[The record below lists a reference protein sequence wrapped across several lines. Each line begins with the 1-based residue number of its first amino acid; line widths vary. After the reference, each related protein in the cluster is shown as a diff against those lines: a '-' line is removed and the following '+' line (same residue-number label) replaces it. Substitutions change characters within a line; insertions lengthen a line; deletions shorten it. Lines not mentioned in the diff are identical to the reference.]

1 MIYICEYTHSLQ
13 QDLLSRLAA
22 ELPLTIPEGWQTGR
36 RWEKARQRI
45 LAWLLLAYGIE
56 QEAVLK
62 DSRGQNSTAEAC
74 TPRLKQLFEQLAVR
88 RTADGKPYSAAVPEF
103 AFNLSH
109 CDMAC
114 ACIIGTALQ
123 CEAHSEVKAFPS
135 VGIDVERKFPYKEN
149 LNRSLCHEK
158 ERAVLQKLDLE
169 EQQRQQQILWS
180 LKESLVKLNGR
191 GLGYG
196 LREIDL
202 SAYLPIENGE
212 QRQQIQM
219 KMRTLQSQSA
229 EVSHTYTECIKETEY
244 RLRIQ
249 AEEAYTL
256 AACAE
261 LDFNFRHDESLMN
274 IRKVT
279 EEELAAWLQGD
290 SLTIR

>member
-1 MIYICEYTHSLQ
+1 MIYICEYTHFLQ
-13 QDLLSRLAA
+13 QNLLGLLSA
-22 ELPLTIPEGWQTGR
+22 ELPLTFPEGWQTGH

-56 QEAVLK
+56 QETVLK
-62 DSRGQNSTAEAC
+62 DSREQNSTAGEC
-74 TPRLKQLFEQLAVR
+74 TQKLTKLFEQLAIR
-88 RTADGKPYSAAVPEF
+88 RTADGKPYSAAVPKL

-109 CDMAC
+109 CDTAC
-114 ACIIGTALQ
+114 ACIIGDALQ
-123 CEAHSEVKAFPS
+123 CETHLESKALAS

-180 LKESLVKLNGR
+180 LKESLVKLDGR

-202 SAYLPIENGE
+202 SEYLPIENGE

-219 KMRTLQSQSA
+219 KNTDYIKAIEYCLQIQ
-229 EVSHTYTECIKETEY
+229 TEK
-244 RLRIQ
+244 
-249 AEEAYTL
+249 AYTL

-261 LDFNFRHDESLMN
+261 LDFNFQHDESLMN

-290 SLTIR
+290 SLAIR

>member
-1 MIYICEYTHSLQ
+1 MIYICEYTHFLQ
-13 QDLLSRLAA
+13 QDLLGRLAA
-22 ELPLTIPEGWQTGR
+22 ELPLTLPEGWQMGR
-36 RWEKARQRI
+36 KWEKARQRI
-45 LAWLLLAYGIE
+45 LAWLLLAYGLE
-56 QEAVLK
+56 QENILQ
-62 DSRGQNSTAEAC
+62 DSREQNSTAEAC
-74 TPRLKQLFEQLAVR
+74 TQKLTKLFEQLAIR
-88 RTADGKPYSAAVPEF
+88 RTADGKPYSAAVPKL

-109 CDMAC
+109 CDTAC
-114 ACIIGTALQ
+114 ACIIGDALQ
-123 CEAHSEVKAFPS
+123 CETHSETKAFPT
-135 VGIDVERKFPYKEN
+135 VGIDVERKFPYKEK

-158 ERAVLQKLDLE
+158 ERAVLQKLDLG

-180 LKESLVKLNGR
+180 LKESLVKLDGR

-196 LREIDL
+196 MRELDL

-219 KMRTLQSQSA
+219 KKRTLQEA
-229 EVSHTYTECIKETEY
+229 EY
-244 RLRIQ
+244 RLQIQ
-249 AEEAYTL
+249 TEEAYTL

-279 EEELAAWLQGD
+279 EEELAAWLQDD

>member
-1 MIYICEYTHSLQ
+1 MIYICEYTHFLQ
-13 QDLLSRLAA
+13 QDLLGRLAA
-22 ELPLTIPEGWQTGR
+22 ELPLFFPEGWQTGH

-56 QEAVLK
+56 QEALLK
-62 DSRGQNSTAEAC
+62 DNREQNSTAEKCA
-74 TPRLKQLFEQLAVR
+74 PRLELLFEQLAIR
-88 RTADGKPYSAAVPEF
+88 RTADGKPYSAAMPNL

-109 CDMAC
+109 CDTAC
-114 ACIIGTALQ
+114 ACIIGDALQ
-123 CEAHSEVKAFPS
+123 CEVHSGSKALAL
-135 VGIDVERKFPYKEN
+135 VGIDVERRFPYKEN

-180 LKESLVKLNGR
+180 LKESLVKLDGR

-196 LREIDL
+196 MREIDL

-219 KMRTLQSQSA
+219 KKRTLQEA
-229 EVSHTYTECIKETEY
+229 EYC
-244 RLRIQ
+244 LQIQ
-249 AEEAYTL
+249 AEDAYTL

-261 LDFNFRHDESLMN
+261 LDFNVQHDESLMN

-279 EEELAAWLQGD
+279 EEELAAWLKGD
-290 SLTIR
+290 SLAIR